1 MKVIIEHNNKT
12 YEFKDGYYA
21 YIFDNAIEN
30 DFDVIHGEENLL
42 DFVYRVAACYLKD
55 SNYTPLGH
63 LTDYMAQNWTELK
76 ELGRYEIL
84 DKFYL
89 QLP

>member
-1 MKVIIEHNNKT
+1 MKIIIEHKNKT
-12 YEFKDGYYA
+12 YEFENGYHA

-42 DFVYRVAACYLKD
+42 NFVYRVGECYLKD
-55 SNYTPLGH
+55 HNHTPLGH
-63 LTDYMAQNWTELK
+63 LTDFMAQNWNDIK

-84 DKFYL
+84 DKFYE